1 MKFNLQKRLKAG
13 VKAFLNPSKLQPA
26 KFREVPPEPQVII
39 TDRLLENKNVLI
51 TGAGHN
57 IGRSIAM
64 EMAQQ
69 GANIF
74 AIERTRERAEEL
86 QHELNHYPIQVKCF
100 IFDIS
105 QHEEIVNLCNELES
119 SQIDIDILVNNV
131 ARKTDKIGLKSLESE
146 DWHTTFNTNVFEPIF
161 LTQAI
166 AKRMRDRQISGSILF
181 ITSIHQWTISRW
193 VSYSASKAALGAIVQ
208 ELAVDLAPHNIRV
221 NGIAP
226 GWIAENED
234 GTALPHPYTV
244 LYQHSIPPRYIGRA
258 ALYLSSD
265 YFSKFT
271 TGTILKVDAG
281 LSLYNSRVHEHP
293 PR

>member
-1 MKFNLQKRLKAG
+1 MKFKLKKRLKAG
-13 VKAFLNPSKLQPA
+13 FKAFLNPSKLPSA
-26 KFREVPPEPQVII
+26 KLRDLPPEPQVII
-39 TDRLLENKNVLI
+39 SDRLLANKNVLI
-51 TGAGHN
+51 TGAGYN
-57 IGRSIAM
+57 IGRSIAL

-74 AIERTRERAEEL
+74 AIERSRERAEQLEIEL
-86 QHELNHYPIQVKCF
+86 KSYPIQVKCF

-105 QHEEIVNLCNELES
+105 QHEEMVNLCNELEA
-119 SQIDIDILVNNV
+119 SQIDIDVLVNNV
-131 ARKTDKIGLKSLESE
+131 ARQTDKIGLKNWELE
-146 DWHTTFNTNVFEPIF
+146 DWYTSFNINIVEPMF

-226 GWIAENED
+226 GWIAEKED
-234 GTALPHPYTV
+234 GTTLPHPYTV

-258 ALYLSSD
+258 AVYLASD

-271 TGTILKVDAG
+271 TGTILKIDAG
-281 LSLYNSRVHEHP
+281 LSLYNSRVRENP
-293 PR
+293 PH

>member
-13 VKAFLNPSKLQPA
+13 VKAFVNPSKLQTA
-26 KFREVPPEPQVII
+26 KFREVPPEPSVII
-39 TDRLLENKNVLI
+39 SDRLLKNKNVLI
-51 TGAGHN
+51 TGAGYN
-57 IGRSIAM
+57 IGRSIAL

-74 AIERTRERAEEL
+74 AIERSQERAEQL
-86 QHELNHYPIQVKCF
+86 QHELNLYPIQVKCF

-105 QHEEIVNLCNELES
+105 EQEKILNLCKELEA
-119 SQIDIDILVNNV
+119 SQINIDILVNNV
-131 ARKTDKIGLKSLESE
+131 ALKIDKIGLKSLKLE
-146 DWHTTFNTNVFEPIF
+146 DWHSTFNINVFEPMF
-161 LTQAI
+161 LTQVI
-166 AKRMRDRQISGSILF
+166 ANRMRDRQTQGSILF
-181 ITSIHQWTISRW
+181 VTSIHQWEISRW

-244 LYQHSIPPRYIGRA
+244 LYEHSIPPRYIGRA
-258 ALYLSSD
+258 AVYLASD

-271 TGTILKVDAG
+271 TGTILKIDAG
-281 LSLYNSRVHEHP
+281 LSLYNSRVYEHP
-293 PR
+293 PH